1 MSTIL
6 MFSSSISFF
15 SPFHRFALRPTKL
28 ISFRDRA
35 HRTQPKSL
43 FSFAVG
49 ARNRKKYEEKGLW
62 GEDEKKSTATRNAK
76 NSETARVAHSNY
88 AVCGMRS
95 LALLRVAH
103 MEINI
108 HLLFLLHP
116 LSRNVNSF
124 NRADMAVYTY
134 GTRPHYFNVK
144 NRHVADSSAPII
156 FFGFD
161 ECLECYF
168 CFFFWTLT
176 VNNAPWLWHIHN

>member
-1 MSTIL
+1 MKKKA
-6 MFSSSISFF
+6 FEVK
-15 SPFHRFALRPTKL
+15 TK
-28 ISFRDRA
+28 
-35 HRTQPKSL
+35 
-43 FSFAVG
+43 
-49 ARNRKKYEEKGLW
+49 
-62 GEDEKKSTATRNAK
+62 KKSTATRNAK

-88 AVCGMRS
+88 AVCGMLS

-168 CFFFWTLT
+168 CYFFLNLDGEQRALTL
-176 VNNAPWLWHIHN
+176 AYS